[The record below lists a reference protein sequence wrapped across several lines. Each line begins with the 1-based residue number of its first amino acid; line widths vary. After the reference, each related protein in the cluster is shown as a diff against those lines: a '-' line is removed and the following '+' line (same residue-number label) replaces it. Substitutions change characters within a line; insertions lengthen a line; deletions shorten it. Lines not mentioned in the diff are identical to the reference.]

1 MRIRNKKGMELSVN
15 FLVIIIIS
23 LVLFGMSLYFINQFR
38 AVGAGYEASL
48 DSYAV
53 EQLRSLSRDKSFG
66 LYPAEVLLGV
76 GGSEIVGVGV
86 TNNGQTNKFFLHID
100 FADAYDS
107 NGGNLYSAPS
117 VLTSQQKSEINKWIS
132 AIQNK
137 EISISSG
144 QFQSLIIGVNPK
156 PFTGGTD
163 VKSGLYEF
171 NVCITTGDST
181 NSCTTLDQGV
191 NLYPSGVVKGFTV
204 RIE

>member
-23 LVLFGMSLYFINQFR
+23 IVLFGMSLYFINQFR

-66 LYPAEVLLGV
+66 LYPAEVMLGV

-144 QFQSLIIGVNPK
+144 QFQSLIMGVNPK
-156 PFTGGTD
+156 PFTSGN

-171 NVCITTGDST
+171 NVCITTTSVGSSGKCTDS
-181 NSCTTLDQGV
+181 GV
-191 NLYPSGVVKGFTV
+191 SLYPSGVVKGFTV

>member
-23 LVLFGMSLYFINQFR
+23 LVLFGMSLFFINQFR

-66 LYPAEVLLGV
+66 LYPAEVMLGV

-144 QFQSLIIGVNPK
+144 QFQSLIMGVNPK
-156 PFTGGTD
+156 PFTSGN

-171 NVCITTGDST
+171 NVCITTGGPT
-181 NSCTTLDQGV
+181 NSCTTLSSGAT
-191 NLYPSGVVKGFTV
+191 LYPSGVVKGFTV